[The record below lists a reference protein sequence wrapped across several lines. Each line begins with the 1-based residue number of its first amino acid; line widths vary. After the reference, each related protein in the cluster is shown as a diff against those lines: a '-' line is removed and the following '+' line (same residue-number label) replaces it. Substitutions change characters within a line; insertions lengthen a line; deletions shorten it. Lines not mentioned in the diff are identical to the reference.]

1 MTRHA
6 SALLIAVLMSCS
18 VLPGAEPP
26 RELRLHAIY
35 VTNQDRP
42 PRPDHQGRLH
52 RIMVDVQ
59 AFYRDEMERNEY
71 GPMTFPLDQDEKGR
85 VRTHLVKLPWD
96 FDPKTPFRTRRMTP
110 EIAKV
115 LKADG
120 LDADRTYYI
129 VFQNGYW
136 LDGKTWRYDIP
147 YTGSGDS
154 RRGKTWAADHEW
166 LDPKNFLAK
175 GTERMDDRGQKL
187 TRPQFN
193 TKMIGGVAHELGH
206 GLGLPHN
213 REEPDELRRLGNALM
228 GAGNYTYRRELH
240 SKRKG
245 AFLTQAHAFALS
257 LHPLF
262 KHERAEDL
270 TVPACGL
277 EDLRF
282 EHVLGKLL
290 VSGRVSPAK
299 GVAGMVF
306 YHDKLPTGVNKDYD
320 AWPYHAPVDAE
331 GRFVQAV
338 DLPGAGEYALHVIA
352 YFRNGMKRKWS
363 FTHEITGEMKPGLA
377 ALRRDGLWGELIAA
391 WDRKDTALV
400 QQHATKVTA
409 QWPERKEQVARFV
422 ALAKAWGGFP
432 LPALVPEATKQIS
445 LSGTR
450 WQAAS
455 VAWYIPSFDG
465 ILTPDASS
473 YEPLQSTAKVHSHGL
488 YAHAEASYA
497 YELGGK
503 WKTFAAQVGLQK
515 GHAGSVVFVVV
526 GDGKELARTPL
537 LKLADGEREIKADVT
552 GINQLELKA
561 ESGPDGRSNDWA
573 IWFSPTL
580 GR

>member
-1 MTRHA
+1 MSRYA
-6 SALLIAVLMSCS
+6 SVCLFAAFLCMS
-18 VLPGAEPP
+18 VLHGAEPP
-26 RELRLHAIY
+26 RELRLHVVY

-42 PRPDHQGRLH
+42 PLAEYEARIH
-52 RIMVDVQ
+52 RIMTDVQ
-59 AFYRDEMERNEY
+59 AFYREEMRRNGH
-71 GPMTFPLDQDEKGR
+71 GPMTFPLDLDGQGR
-85 VRTHLVKLPWD
+85 ARIHLVKLPWD

-115 LKADG
+115 LSADG
-120 LDADRTYYI
+120 LDVERTYCI

-136 LDGKTWRYDIP
+136 QDGETWRYDIP
-147 YTGSGDS
+147 YTGSGSS
-154 RRGKTWAADHEW
+154 RKGKTWAADHEW
-166 LDPKNFLAK
+166 LDPRNFLARS
-175 GTERMDDRGQKL
+175 TEKMDDRGHKL
-187 TRPQFN
+187 TRPQFC

-245 AFLTQAHAFALS
+245 AFITRPHAFALS

-262 KHERAEDL
+262 THTRAADL

-282 EHVLGKLL
+282 EHVLGKLV
-290 VSGRVSPAK
+290 VSGRVEPAK
-299 GVAGMVF
+299 DVAGMVF

-320 AWPYHAPVDAE
+320 AWPYQAPVDAE
-331 GRFVQAV
+331 GRFVKAV
-338 DLPGAGEYALHVIA
+338 DLPGAGEYALHVVA

-363 FTHEITGEMKPGLA
+363 FNHEITGEMKPGLA
-377 ALRRDGLWGELIAA
+377 ALRRDGLWGELVAA

-400 QQHATKVTA
+400 QQHASQVA
-409 QWPERKEQVARFV
+409 SQWPERKEQVARFV
-422 ALAKAWGGFP
+422 ALAKAWAGFP

-445 LSGTR
+445 LAQTR

-455 VAWYIPSFDG
+455 VAWYIPSFGG

-473 YEPLQSTAKVHSHGL
+473 YEPLQSTVKVHPRGL
-488 YAHAEASYA
+488 YAHAESSYA

-503 WKTFAAQVGLQK
+503 WKTFAAQAGLQK
-515 GHAGSVVFVVV
+515 GHGGSVVFVVI
-526 GDGKELARTPL
+526 GDGKELARSTL
-537 LKLADGEREIKADVT
+537 LKLADGEHEIKADVT
-552 GINQLELKA
+552 GVKLLELKTK
-561 ESGPDGRSNDWA
+561 SGPDGRSNDWG
-573 IWFSPTL
+573 IWFSPVL